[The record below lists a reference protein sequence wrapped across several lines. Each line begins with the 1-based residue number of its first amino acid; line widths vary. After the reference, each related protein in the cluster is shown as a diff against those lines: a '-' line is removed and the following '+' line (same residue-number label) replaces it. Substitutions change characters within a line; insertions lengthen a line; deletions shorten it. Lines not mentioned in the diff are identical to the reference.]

1 MKKKNVLTMAM
12 SLALVGVIAVG
23 GTMAYLSASDG
34 AVQNTF
40 TFVSSGDDGKAI
52 KVELTE
58 EEPTNLPA
66 GVTVSGNVNTG
77 WSYSNVLP
85 EQTLEKKPHID
96 VTAYTPTYVYV
107 KIEAGNVTTGAIGS
121 AWTKLEGV
129 DGVTNVYYHEVTAEQ
144 ITEDLDKEFDLGYIF
159 TTVTTP
165 DVNETAMKDTV
176 LDPIKISVAA
186 VSVGSY
192 TSAADA
198 YTKASVESLYQDV
211 TSAVSDQA

>member
-58 EEPTNLPA
+58 EKPTNLPA
-66 GVTVSGNVNTG
+66 GVTVEGDKESG
-77 WSYSNVLP
+77 WSYKDVLP
-85 EQTLEKKPHID
+85 GQTLQKEPSIK
-96 VTAYTPTYVYV
+96 VTAYTPTYVYI
-107 KIEAGNVTTGAIGS
+107 KIQEGNVKYDTTTFDTDD
-121 AWTKLEGV
+121 WTALQNH
-129 DGVTNVYYHEVTAEQ
+129 DGVFYHEVKADEISATN
-144 ITEDLDKEFDLGYIF
+144 TEFDLGAIF
-159 TTVTTP
+159 TQVKTPEEGP
-165 DVNETAMKDTV
+165 DVTLKTK
-176 LDPIKISVAA
+176 LDPITISVAA

-198 YTKASVESLYQDV
+198 YTKANVDALYQGVAD
-211 TSAVSDQA
+211 